1 MFHLS
6 VIYMQIFDKN
16 AGGYCVCQ
24 KKVVN
29 LQRDLL
35 RMENYKLLYLLK

>member
-6 VIYMQIFDKN
+6 VNDMLFHKN

-29 LQRDLL
+29 LQRDLM
-35 RMENYKLLYLLK
+35 RIKNYYTY

>member
-29 LQRDLL
+29 LQRDFW
-35 RMENYKLLYLLK
+35 ELKIKN